1 MSKECANPA
10 VARAERHIRELLE
23 EIDSQAEEQ
32 RGKWADKRENERR
45 VFQTSCQIRH
55 FSPNGTS
62 VLTTPG
68 RTRDLSVGG
77 LSFVSKE
84 HLLRRSP
91 LVVTVAVSGG
101 RARQLTGSVVYSR
114 GVEDEWYLTGMNF
127 GPVDDALLTASSSHG
142 GST

>member
-1 MSKECANPA
+1 ME
-10 VARAERHIRELLE
+10 RAERQIRELLE

-32 RGKWADKRENERR
+32 RGKWADKRDNERR
-45 VFQTSCQIRH
+45 VFHASCQVRH
-55 FSPNGTS
+55 LSPDGAS

-68 RTRDLSVGG
+68 TTRDLSVGG
-77 LSFVSKE
+77 LSFVSKQ

-91 LVVTVAVSGG
+91 LVVMVAVSGG
-101 RARQLTGSVVYSR
+101 RARRLAGSVVYSR

-127 GPVDDALLTASSSHG
+127 GTVDDARLTASSSHG